1 MFKTY
6 VNASAGVSG
15 PGGMSPVTSPS
26 AGKPATA
33 GGWSPSV
40 LYLVVLVAAEI
51 LIVGYVTK
59 KL

>member
-15 PGGMSPVTSPS
+15 PSGMTPVTSPS
-26 AGKPATA
+26 GGKTGS
-33 GGWSPSV
+33 GGWQPSV
-40 LYLVVLVAAEI
+40 LYMILLVAAEI
-51 LIVGYVTK
+51 FLVGYVSK